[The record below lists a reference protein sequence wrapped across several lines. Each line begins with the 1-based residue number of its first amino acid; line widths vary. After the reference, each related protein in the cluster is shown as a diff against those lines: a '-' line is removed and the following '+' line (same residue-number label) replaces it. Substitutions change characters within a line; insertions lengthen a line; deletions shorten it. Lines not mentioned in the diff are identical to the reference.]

1 MSELVKRALTGVL
14 IVLVLITGI
23 CSGQL
28 GLIVLVLLLSIM
40 GLWEF
45 YSLVETGGHR
55 PLKITGVFSGTA
67 ITFIVSLFSHGFV
80 DENYLVLIVPLL
92 SIVLLVE
99 LFRRSDN
106 PIVNTGITLLGV
118 FYVALPFALI
128 NFLAYPP
135 VQQESDNMAQYSP
148 NILLGFFFLLWTNDS
163 FAYLFGVKLGKR
175 KLYEAVSPKK
185 SWEGSFGGALFCL
198 GCAYLTSQYFQELQL
213 FQWIVISALV
223 IIFGTLGD
231 LVQSLFK
238 RNMKVK
244 DSGTILPGHGGILDR
259 FDGVLIAIPFI
270 FAYLE
275 FLKH

>member
-106 PIVNTGITLLGV
+106 PIVNAGITLLGV

-185 SWEGSFGGALFCL
+185 SWENPGKSELHNQGA
-198 GCAYLTSQYFQELQL
+198 
-213 FQWIVISALV
+213 
-223 IIFGTLGD
+223 
-231 LVQSLFK
+231 K
-238 RNMKVK
+238 RHVEPGLRN
-244 DSGTILPGHGGILDR
+244 DPPIL
-259 FDGVLIAIPFI
+259 
-270 FAYLE
+270 
-275 FLKH
+275 KK

>member
-14 IVLVLITGI
+14 IVLVLITVI

-28 GLIVLVLLLSIM
+28 GLILLVLLLSIM

-99 LFRRSDN
+99 LFRMSDN
-106 PIVNTGITLLGV
+106 PIVNAGITLLGV

-198 GCAYLTSQYFQELQL
+198 VCGYFISQYFQELQL
-213 FQWIVISALV
+213 FQWMVISALV

-231 LVQSLFK
+231 LVQSQFK

-270 FAYLE
+270 FVYLE

>member
-14 IVLVLITGI
+14 IVSVLITGI

-28 GLIVLVLLLSIM
+28 GLVVLVLLLSIM

-55 PLKITGVFSGTA
+55 PLKITGIFSGTA

-106 PIVNTGITLLGV
+106 PIVNAGITLLGV

-135 VQQESDNMAQYSP
+135 VQQESDNMVQYSP

-185 SWEGSFGGALFCL
+185 SWEGSFGGALLCL
-198 GCAYLTSQYFQELQL
+198 VCAYLISQYFQELQL
-213 FQWIVISALV
+213 FQ
-223 IIFGTLGD
+223 F
-231 LVQSLFK
+231 
-238 RNMKVK
+238 
-244 DSGTILPGHGGILDR
+244 
-259 FDGVLIAIPFI
+259 
-270 FAYLE
+270 
-275 FLKH
+275 

>member
-23 CSGQL
+23 YSGQL

-45 YSLVETGGHR
+45 YSLVEIGGHR
-55 PLKITGVFSGTA
+55 PLKITGILSGTA

-80 DENYLVLIVPLL
+80 NENYLVLIVPLL

-106 PIVNTGITLLGV
+106 PIVNAGITLLGI

-135 VQQESDNMAQYSP
+135 VQQESGNMAQYSP

-198 GCAYLTSQYFQELQL
+198 GCAYLISQYFQELQL
-213 FQWIVISALV
+213 FQWMVISALV
-223 IIFGTLGD
+223 IVFGTLGD